1 MYLVFAAYTTYL
13 YYSNFLFFKLANPLE
28 SLSGLPILLWQ
39 FSGMVRPILNAATPF
54 VKQRMRK
61 VSFSEVSFSYRV
73 DVFFRLL
80 LPAALF
86 VAVFKSYQ
94 SVFLNT
100 YTYLIIAP
108 QTLDVFNLLLFS
120 NPLYMNTKLFDISAF
135 INSVSATSFKVLYY
149 VYKLPTFATW
159 LIMFVPYENLSS
171 RSFTSTKIL
180 SVEKLFKAASWAERE
195 VGELFGISFMSKI
208 TNRKLITDYF
218 FKVYPLLK
226 WVPSV
231 GFTEVYCSAEGFF
244 ANRSVKLFN
253 AALS

>member
-1 MYLVFAAYTTYL
+1 MTALRT
-13 YYSNFLFFKLANPLE
+13 
-28 SLSGLPILLWQ
+28 LLWQ
-39 FSGMVRPILNAATPF
+39 FSSASAFALIAVSPLT
-54 VKQRMRK
+54 KQRRRR

-80 LPAALF
+80 LPVAVF

-94 SVFLNT
+94 SIFLNA

-108 QTLDVFNLLLFS
+108 QTLDMFNLLLFS
-120 NPLYMNTKLFDISAF
+120 NPLFINTKLFDISAF
-135 INSVSATSFKVLYY
+135 INSLSATSFKVLYY
-149 VYKLPTFATW
+149 VYKLPTFSTW
-159 LIMFVPYENLSS
+159 LILFVPYENLSS
-171 RSFTSTKIL
+171 RSFVSTRIL

-195 VGELFGISFMSKI
+195 VSELFGIFFMSKI